1 MKSRLTSCG
10 RCLNARGHE
19 NGIIEPH
26 AAYKRNLS
34 IEVLPN
40 NIISQTM
47 YLEIITGLLVNIRT
61 SNKFTTPSL
70 VYNCYDEG
78 ALSLLQA
85 MR

>member
-1 MKSRLTSCG
+1 
-10 RCLNARGHE
+10 
-19 NGIIEPH
+19 
-26 AAYKRNLS
+26 
-34 IEVLPN
+34 
-40 NIISQTM
+40 M